1 MVHILKVHKVNQPVD
16 LSFDE
21 GGLRIEGDL
30 NAAKTCNL
38 HFNISLNFLSNTIN
52 KNKKKS
58 QRFQNCVLH
67 SYSSWKRP

>member
-1 MVHILKVHKVNQPVD
+1 MVRNLKVHKVNQPVD

-38 HFNISLNFLSNTIN
+38 YFYCS
-52 KNKKKS
+52 
-58 QRFQNCVLH
+58 
-67 SYSSWKRP
+67 